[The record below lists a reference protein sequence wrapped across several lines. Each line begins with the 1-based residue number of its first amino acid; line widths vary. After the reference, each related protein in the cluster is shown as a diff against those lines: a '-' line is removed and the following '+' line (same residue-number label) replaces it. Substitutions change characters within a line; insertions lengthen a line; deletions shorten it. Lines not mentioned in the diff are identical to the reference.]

1 VRRVMEME
9 ETKSGKKNMDKEK
22 SKNYKTFVVTTIVKV
37 SENCK
42 GYKADKEMVK
52 RLMQENEEIGFVEK
66 NCFRKKVVLEIKEV
80 KSEVIEV

>member
-1 VRRVMEME
+1 MRRVMAMA
-9 ETKSGKKNMDKEK
+9 ETKYGKRNMDKEK
-22 SKNYKTFVVTTIVKV
+22 GQNYKTFIVTTIVKV

-52 RLMQENEEIGFVEK
+52 RLIQENEETGIIEK

>member
-1 VRRVMEME
+1 MEME

>member
-1 VRRVMEME
+1 MGMAV
-9 ETKSGKKNMDKEK
+9 TKSVKKNNDKEK
-22 SKNYKTFVVTTIVKV
+22 TQNYKTFVVTTIVKV